1 MITKIV
7 LTLLVFGIVFYG
19 LRFLK
24 KINFNNNYEA
34 KKDEK
39 ERLFCGLVTGYDA
52 RVEPLPKCWEQMTK
66 HERSKYTKMK
76 KTEYQTL
83 ILK

>member
-7 LTLLVFGIVFYG
+7 LTFLVFGIVFYG

-39 ERLFCGLVTGYDA
+39 VVDLEKD
-52 RVEPLPKCWEQMTK
+52 PKTNQYK
-66 HERSKYTKMK
+66 PKD
-76 KTEYQTL
+76 
-83 ILK
+83 

>member
-1 MITKIV
+1 MEKLIG
-7 LTLLVFGIVFYG
+7 TL
-19 LRFLK
+19 
-24 KINFNNNYEA
+24 NYR